1 MVDLQKQSSA
11 ADKSDKKDSDSISKL
26 KNGKNSKDNNADEI
40 SEEDQKIIDELDM
53 LVERLKDVDFSLHR
67 PALEQIRVLIRS
79 SSGTMTSVPKPLKYL
94 KSHYSNLK
102 DIYGSWSS
110 SPDKEAFADILSLL
124 GMAYDT
130 EGTFDCLKYRFEAG
144 ISEDEIF
151 NWGHEHLAME
161 IGNVTFGSEYSF
173 EKIEKLCTILVK
185 FFFQHNAESDAVD
198 LLQQINSI
206 EHIIEAVDKNTY
218 ERTCRYLIACSPLI
232 APPNNKS
239 FLEVARILYSK
250 FGSPSQCLEISL
262 KLNRPDYIEEDFKNA
277 KTRREKIQLAFMLS
291 QQQIYMPE
299 LAEEDPLILESMD
312 NSKLSQRFLDMA
324 NQLNLMDPKVPED
337 IYKSNL
343 ENSRFAGPTI
353 DSAKQNLASTFV
365 NAFVNAGFGIDKLMT
380 SEDDGNAWV
389 YKNRDSGM
397 LSASASIGMITL
409 WDVEK
414 GLGLIDK
421 YLYTSDTYIKAGAIL
436 GIGILTSSV
445 TDDTDSAKALLSEYL
460 EDPNLS
466 SKLKS
471 AALSGL
477 GISYAGSQR
486 DDIVEILSPFISDT
500 DISTDLASIASL
512 SAGMVC
518 IGSCNGDIASSIL
531 QAIMERSESEL
542 DKPFSRYMILG
553 LALLYF
559 GRPDDTDATLE
570 TLKAIDYHPIGEQAS
585 VLIQI
590 CSYAGSGDVLQ
601 IQKLLEICGAH
612 PSSQESEDNKDDSRD
627 SSDESEE
634 NSALPKEKL
643 HQMFAVLGISMISM
657 AEPVGA
663 EMAYRSFSHLMHYGE
678 PGVKRA
684 VPLAIG
690 LLYVS
695 NPTVTVLETLSKY
708 SHDSDPEIACNAI
721 LAMGYAGA
729 GTNNARL
736 AQMLRQL
743 ASYYYKS
750 PDCLFMVRIAQGL
763 VHMAK
768 GTMTLSPLHFDR
780 SIVSPMA
787 LASLIIPLITCTSP
801 KKQSL
806 LGSCHYMLYYLVRA
820 MSTRQMTTFMLS
832 SDIRNDSSN
841 KSSSDVPESSGDNQN
856 DSSAIDEDVEDKLV
870 PISVSVRVGQ
880 SVEAVG
886 QAGKPKTLSGF
897 QTHTTPVLLSHGERA
912 ELATEEYL
920 TTSSIMERFVILY
933 KNPDFE

>member
-1 MVDLQKQSSA
+1 MVDLTNNSSA
-11 ADKSDKKDSDSISKL
+11 NEKSIDKDQKSSSSDPKANPKDKEV
-26 KNGKNSKDNNADEI
+26 EI
-40 SEEDQKIIDELDM
+40 SEEDQKLIDELDM
-53 LVERLKDVDFSLHR
+53 LVERLSESDSSIHK
-67 PALEQIRVLIRS
+67 PALEQIRTLLKS
-79 SSGTMTSVPKPLKYL
+79 SSGTMTSVPKPLKFL
-94 KSHYSNLK
+94 KVHYPALK
-102 DIYGSWSS
+102 NTYSQWPA
-110 SPDKEAFADILSLL
+110 SPEKQNFADILSLL
-124 GMAYDT
+124 GMAYDV
-130 EGTFDCLKYRFEAG
+130 EGVLDCIKFRFEAG
-144 ISEDEIF
+144 VSEEKIF
-151 NWGHEHLAME
+151 NWGHEYIRHLAME
-161 IGNVTFGSEYSF
+161 VASVSSAADESICSSQQAVDLTV
-173 EKIEKLCTILVK
+173 ILVK

-198 LLQQINSI
+198 LLHQINFI
-206 EHIIEAVDKNTY
+206 ELITELADKNTY
-218 ERTCRYLIACSPLI
+218 ERTCRYLIACSPLV
-232 APPNNKS
+232 APPNNRV
-239 FLEVARILYSK
+239 FLEVARELYTMYGTSA
-250 FGSPSQCLEISL
+250 QCLEISL
-262 KLNRPDYIEEDFKNA
+262 KLNRPDFIEEDFKKSKSRA
-277 KTRREKIQLAFMLS
+277 EKIQLAFMLS
-291 QQQIYMPE
+291 QQQIYLPE
-299 LAEEDPLILESMD
+299 LAGDDPLVLECME
-312 NSKLSQRFLDMA
+312 NSKLSERFLDMA
-324 NQLNLMDPKVPED
+324 AQLNLMDPKVPED
-337 IYKSNL
+337 IYKTNL
-343 ENSRFAGPTI
+343 ENSRFTGPTI

-380 SEDDGNAWV
+380 SGDDGNAWV

-397 LSASASIGMITL
+397 LSASASIGMISL

-421 YLYTSDTYIKAGAIL
+421 YLYTSDTYIKSGAVL

-477 GISYAGSQR
+477 GLSYAGSQR
-486 DDIVEILSPFISDT
+486 DDIIELLSPFISDT

-512 SAGMVC
+512 SAGLVC
-518 IGSCNGDIASSIL
+518 IGSCNGDVASTII
-531 QAIMERSESEL
+531 QAIMERSEAEL
-542 DKPFSRYMILG
+542 DKPFTKYMILG

-559 GRPDDTDATLE
+559 GRPEEAEATIE
-570 TLKAIDYHPIGEQAS
+570 TLKAIDYHPIGIQGS
-585 VLIQI
+585 VLVNI

-612 PSSQESEDNKDDSRD
+612 PTSPEADESKDDSRD

-634 NSALPKEKL
+634 ASPPSKIQL

-678 PGVKRA
+678 PEVKRA

-690 LLYVS
+690 LLHVS

-708 SHDSDPEIACNAI
+708 SHDSDSEIACNAI
-721 LAMGYAGA
+721 LAMGYVGA

-750 PDCLFMVRIAQGL
+750 PDCLFLVRIAQGL

-768 GTMTLSPLHFDR
+768 GAMTLSPLHFDR
-780 SIVSPMA
+780 GIVSPLA
-787 LASLIIPLITCTSP
+787 LASLLIPLITSTSP

-820 MSTRQMTTFMLS
+820 MSTRQMATYMLS
-832 SDIRNDSSN
+832 SDIPMDSS
-841 KSSSDVPESSGDNQN
+841 KSSEK
-856 DSSAIDEDVEDKLV
+856 DSEDAIITDEDEEVKLV
-870 PISVSVRVGQ
+870 PVPVSVRVGQ

-897 QTHTTPVLLSHGERA
+897 QTHSTPVLLSHGERA

-920 TTSSIMERFVILY
+920 TVANNMERFVILV